1 MGAVTGTLAS
11 GLTGE
16 LVTAVGFPEL
26 GGCASHI
33 LLKGSIEI
41 GKVRKTAQGSYLI
54 DPVLLMDQAP
64 LRLPDPAA
72 DNIVVDCKGSV
83 LAELPGKVAHGP

>member
-1 MGAVTGTLAS
+1 MGAATGTLAS

-33 LLKGSIEI
+33 LFKGSIKI
-41 GKVRKTAQGSYLI
+41 GKVRKTAQGGYLI
-54 DPVLLMDQAP
+54 DPVLL
-64 LRLPDPAA
+64 
-72 DNIVVDCKGSV
+72 GSLTLNKREIPTGLEKPV
-83 LAELPGKVAHGP
+83 FFCQIFQN